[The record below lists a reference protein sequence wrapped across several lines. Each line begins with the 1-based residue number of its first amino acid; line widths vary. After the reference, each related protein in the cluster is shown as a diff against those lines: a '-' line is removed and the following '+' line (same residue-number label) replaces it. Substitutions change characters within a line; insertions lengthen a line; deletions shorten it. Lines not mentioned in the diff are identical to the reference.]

1 MKLGL
6 KWTKPVEITNMVTI
20 NGQKSPTLE
29 IVKNIQLKI
38 MDVLISINIHI
49 IDLTK
54 KKLLIGLNQFAKYKA
69 NLILSE
75 NKFKF

>member
-20 NGQKSPTLE
+20 NGQKSPTLR
-29 IVKNIQLKI
+29 IVENVQLKI
-38 MDVLISINIHI
+38 IDALVPINIHI

-54 KKLLIGLNQFAKYKA
+54 KELLIESN
-69 NLILSE
+69 
-75 NKFKF
+75 

>member
-54 KKLLIGLNQFAKYKA
+54 KKLLIGLN
-69 NLILSE
+69 
-75 NKFKF
+75 